1 MKYVA
6 DKDRKAFAADLKE
19 IYHAPNADR
28 AAEIRDTV
36 AEKWSEKYPN
46 AMKSWTTNWGCHYTD
61 FQVFIGC
68 QDSDLYDQCD
78 RIAQFHVPETEPAE
92 KRVS

>member
-6 DKDRKAFAADLKE
+6 DKDRKAFAADLKK

-36 AEKWSEKYPN
+36 AEKWSEK
-46 AMKSWTTNWGCHYTD
+46 
-61 FQVFIGC
+61 
-68 QDSDLYDQCD
+68 
-78 RIAQFHVPETEPAE
+78 
-92 KRVS
+92 

>member
-6 DKDRKAFAADLKE
+6 DKDRKAFAADLKK

-46 AMKSWTTNWGCHYTD
+46 AMKSWTTNWDAIIPIFKFSSDVRTVIYTTYTD
-61 FQVFIGC
+61 KKPIPMFF
-68 QDSDLYDQCD
+68 
-78 RIAQFHVPETEPAE
+78 RNPAITGI
-92 KRVS
+92 S